1 MDRPTAHVERCGPI
15 QQRSLDVLAF
25 NLEVVRQSEICRR
38 PHRLAKQGG
47 RSASCRV
54 PRGPRQLCCTQAVLR
69 HRWLARQPSPAPKP
83 SWLTH
88 VALLRKLTSLTHVA
102 SWSGRRV
109 RPPRAQGRRWPS
121 CPCCMCSVAP
131 RPRPP
136 RTSRASGAPL
146 LALGRYGR
154 SNGLMQMALSQ
165 RCWSWLA
172 AISGGKPLVMDS
184 TSTLG
189 GYLIIG
195 LWGRL

>member
-1 MDRPTAHVERCGPI
+1 M
-15 QQRSLDVLAF
+15 
-25 NLEVVRQSEICRR
+25 
-38 PHRLAKQGG
+38 
-47 RSASCRV
+47 
-54 PRGPRQLCCTQAVLR
+54 
-69 HRWLARQPSPAPKP
+69 
-83 SWLTH
+83 
-88 VALLRKLTSLTHVA
+88 LRKLTSLTHVA

-195 LWGRL
+195 AGCSGSWDQRDRVFSKSMKTVPHLRLDLPGKSCASLNSAGKFSIYKLFAPRTVSKAERLERESRGMPV